1 MAVNL
6 DALLDKA
13 KSSLDAKWN
22 ELDANNSP
30 TFAGYCLS
38 YVARLLG
45 QGSSGSA
52 VDPVMSKKTGKTVRD
67 AAYAWETYPANL
79 KHPGDRNPP
88 VGAFV
93 WWGRSVAG
101 GYGHAAVV
109 VAPGKIISTHGGNGA
124 KVYNL
129 RDVMSSGY
137 EGWTPPALAVTN
149 YQPVSGWTSTGQ
161 SGLSADVL
169 EATKPKQPAKK
180 VTTSQSGI
188 AVADTTTDNPVASA
202 ISNAW
207 QLITNPG
214 QAANTALAGTFTALF
229 QPFMFLF
236 LPTTWIRIQAGIAG
250 FILLILGIILLAW
263 EN

>member
-13 KSSLDAKWN
+13 KSSLDGKWN
-22 ELDANNSP
+22 ETDAKGST

-45 QGSSGSA
+45 QASSGSP
-52 VDPVMSKKTGKTVRD
+52 VDPKYGVRD
-67 AAYAWETYPANL
+67 AAYAWEAYPANL

-93 WWGRSVAG
+93 WWGRGAAS

-129 RDVMSSGY
+129 RDVMPQHY
-137 EGWTPPALAVTN
+137 AGWTPPALAVTN

-188 AVADTTTDNPVASA
+188 AVADTETSNPVASA

>member
-13 KSSLDAKWN
+13 KSSLNGKWN
-22 ELDANNSP
+22 ETDANGST
-30 TFAGYCLS
+30 TFAGYCLN

-45 QGSSGSA
+45 QSASGSA
-52 VDPVMSKKTGKTVRD
+52 VDPKYGVRD
-67 AAYAWETYPANL
+67 AAYAWETYPASL
-79 KHPGDRNPP
+79 KHPGDLNPP
-88 VGAFV
+88 VGSFV

-101 GYGHAAVV
+101 GYGHVAVV

-188 AVADTTTDNPVASA
+188 AVADTQTSNPVASA

-214 QAANTALAGTFTALF
+214 QAANTALAGTFAALF

>member
-6 DALLDKA
+6 DALLEKA
-13 KSSLDAKWN
+13 KSSLNGAWN
-22 ELDANNSP
+22 ETDASGSK
-30 TFAGYCLS
+30 TFSGYCLN
-38 YVARLLG
+38 YIARLLG
-45 QGSSGSA
+45 LSSSGSPI
-52 VDPVMSKKTGKTVRD
+52 DPKKNGRN
-67 AAYAWETYPANL
+67 AAYAWEKYPANL
-79 KHPGDRNPP
+79 KHPNDWNAP
-88 VGAFV
+88 VGSFV

-101 GYGHAAVV
+101 GYGHVAVV
-109 VAPGKIISTHGGNGA
+109 VSPGKIISTHGGNGA

-129 RDVMSSGY
+129 RDVMTSGY
-137 EGWTPPALAVTN
+137 EGWTPPALAGTN
-149 YQPVSGWTSTGQ
+149 YQPVSGWTTTGQ

-180 VTTSQSGI
+180 VTTSQSGV
-188 AVADTTTDNPVASA
+188 AVADTTTSNPVGTA
-202 ISNAW
+202 IGNAW

-214 QAANTALAGTFTALF
+214 QAASTALAGTFASLF

-250 FILLILGIILLAW
+250 FILLVIGIILLAW